1 MGYKTSTLTLAKPM
15 SRAAMTA
22 KLTQSMLESVIYRWN
37 GVKAFS
43 GNGQYWM
50 QNRVATVG
58 IRHLP
63 WYMMDLTAVNNMVG
77 VVPAYNVSYP
87 MLQLRQT
94 VANGNMFFATVS
106 GFGANGTSATS
117 SFEVEKSPAPVG
129 ADMTPFGKSMISHA
143 SIQANLWGATAKA
156 TKYMVQVVQI
166 KDEDLVPDH
175 ALAQAGTEV
184 SLATPKRNDFYQNMI
199 KSWTFN
205 PISTTGGI
213 SARKYKVLK
222 TQTITIE
229 PNPTTDG
236 DVDPQCVVYKAFLK
250 LNKLMRYE
258 ETSAFLATDVDT
270 NDQPD
275 FATNTGAQI
284 TTQVNPK
291 SRIYL
296 VIRSTNYGVD
306 AGDTNVNTPS
316 FDLSVRI
323 KHTIPK

>member
-1 MGYKTSTLTLAKPM
+1 M

-22 KLTQSMLESVIYRWN
+22 KLTQSMLETVIYRWN

-43 GNGQYWM
+43 GNGNYWM
-50 QNRVATVG
+50 QNRTILGV
-58 IRHLP
+58 RHLP
-63 WYMMDLTAVNNMVG
+63 WYMMDLTAINNTIG
-77 VVPAYNVSYP
+77 ATPTFTASSP

-94 VANGNMFFATVS
+94 AATGNMFFSAVS
-106 GFGANGTSATS
+106 GYTNNGTSVTFNYRPEHA
-117 SFEVEKSPAPVG
+117 PADLTAV
-129 ADMTPFGKSMISHA
+129 TPFAKSMISNA

-166 KDEDLVPDH
+166 TDEDLVPDH
-175 ALAQAGTEV
+175 TLAAAGSDV
-184 SLATPKRNDFYQNMI
+184 ALATPKRNDFYQNMI
-199 KSWTFN
+199 KAWTFN
-205 PISTTGGI
+205 PISTTGGMQ
-213 SARKYKVLK
+213 SRKYKVLK

-236 DVDPQCVVYKAFLK
+236 DADPQCVVYKAFLK
-250 LNKLMRYE
+250 LNKVMKYQD
-258 ETSAFLATDVDT
+258 TAAFITTDADL
-270 NDQPD
+270 NDQAD
-275 FATNTGAQI
+275 YAENLGAQL

-296 VIRSTNYGVD
+296 VIRATNYGAD